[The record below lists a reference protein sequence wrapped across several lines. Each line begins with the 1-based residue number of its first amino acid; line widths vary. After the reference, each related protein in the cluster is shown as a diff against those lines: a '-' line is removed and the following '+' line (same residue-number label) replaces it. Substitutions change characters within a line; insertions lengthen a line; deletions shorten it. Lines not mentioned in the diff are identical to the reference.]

1 MSTGKMTQLRKQVIN
16 ITNKTLAQIK
26 LPCKRRANKYPLNS
40 NCLPS
45 YIIYQ
50 TTVDTVD
57 DEEKLRILETVTL
70 RTKTLFTDSNYAV
83 KSTAYF

>member
-1 MSTGKMTQLRKQVIN
+1 MTQLRNQVIN

-26 LPCKRRANKYPLNS
+26 CLRRENNLCPLNS
-40 NCLPS
+40 NCLQS

-57 DEEKLRILETVTL
+57 DEEK
-70 RTKTLFTDSNYAV
+70 SNIRV
-83 KSTAYF
+83 N